1 MPFESL
7 SEKIQMSL
15 RRITGRGRLN
25 ENDIDEMMKEVRLS
39 LLEADVNYKVVK
51 SFIADVKEKAM
62 GEKILKSLSPGDQVV
77 KVVHDELKKLMGDE
91 AVPVSYR
98 TSGGPSVFM
107 LVGLQGAGKTTHCG
121 KLANLLRKQDKKR
134 PLLIA
139 GDIYRP
145 AAINQLVTVGKQL
158 GIEVFE
164 KGTDVPVTEIVSEG
178 LAYAKKMNYDLVIID
193 TAGRLHI
200 DDKLMQEL
208 DDVCK
213 IAKPDEVLLTIDS
226 MMGQDAINVITTF
239 NEKLKLTG
247 CILTKLD
254 GDTRGGAALSIR
266 YLTNV
271 PIKYIGVGEKL
282 DQIELFHPDRM
293 AGRILGMG
301 DVVSLIEKA
310 EQSIDEE
317 DAMKMVEKIQKGI
330 FNYNDFLKQLKWI
343 KKIGSLKSILGMI
356 PGLGSKLKDVEIDDK
371 QFAYIE
377 AIIGSMTPE
386 ERKKPELV
394 AKSVSRR
401 ERITKGS
408 GRSYQEVNALT
419 KRFDDMKKQMQA
431 MAGMSEEDMQKSM
444 KTGQGMPKQKVKK
457 GKGKGRGN
465 FKF

>member
-15 RRITGRGRLN
+15 RRVTGRGRLN

-62 GEKILKSLSPGDQVV
+62 GEKILKSLTPGDQVV
-77 KVVHDELKKLMGDE
+77 KIVHDELKKLMGDE

-164 KGTDVPVTEIVSEG
+164 KGTNVPVTEIVTEG

-394 AKSVSRR
+394 AKSVTRR

-431 MAGMSEEDMQKSM
+431 MAGMSEDDMQRSM

-465 FKF
+465 FRY